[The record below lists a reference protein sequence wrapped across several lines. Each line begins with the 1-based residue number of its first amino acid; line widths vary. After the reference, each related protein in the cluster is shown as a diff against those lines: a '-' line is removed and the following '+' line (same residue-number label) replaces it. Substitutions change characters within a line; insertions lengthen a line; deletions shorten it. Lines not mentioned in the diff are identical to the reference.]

1 MQVRKALSCLATGQV
16 DTPRLPFSLL
26 GRHLV
31 FQGRPCVFLLQ
42 PICFLWH
49 LAFWDRCLC
58 VCPLASLLFK
68 GGPAFLCCNP
78 CGFCG
83 PSFFLDRCLCIC
95 PLAARTLV
103 RTRLVLLAILV
114 LLVLLVLLALLA
126 LLALLDKI
134 VKASNNSSKN
144 ECN

>member
-1 MQVRKALSCLATGQV
+1 
-16 DTPRLPFSLL
+16 
-26 GRHLV
+26 
-31 FQGRPCVFLLQ
+31 
-42 PICFLWH
+42 
-49 LAFWDRCLC
+49 
-58 VCPLASLLFK
+58 
-68 GGPAFLCCNP
+68 LCCNP